1 MVLFLGT
8 RGVASAGFSGVLE
21 RRIFCPTTWSSYI
34 WQLTRHEDG
43 FWLNSFNMADG
54 ASDRFEVLL
63 AETLRSLEGKW
74 T

>member
-21 RRIFCPTTWSSYI
+21 RQIFCPTTWSSYI

-43 FWLNSFNMADG
+43 FWLNSWSCKIEICQAKQDMDMERQEA
-54 ASDRFEVLL
+54 
-63 AETLRSLEGKW
+63 
-74 T
+74 